1 MDIRT
6 LKFEADQ
13 TLRSATYPPRH
24 LVLIHTGIALG
35 VSLVLALISYILDH
49 SVSSGGGL
57 SGMGTQAAL
66 STAQVVLQMVSTVA
80 MPFWQAGMIFAALG
94 YIRRRQVSPRDLTE
108 GFRRFKPILSSGIMM
123 GIQYLGMGFI
133 SAYLSSFVVAF
144 TPFADPVVELT
155 EMLAEKPDLDITALN
170 MNADGMM
177 AFMLAYLV
185 IFLILYAVL
194 AFPLYYRYRMVNYII
209 MDQPKIGGL
218 AAMFVSRAMMRG
230 RRMRLFKLDLSF
242 WWFYALELLLSV
254 VAMADLLLAAAGV
267 TLPVSDGVAYWGFQ
281 LLAVAGQLGLYY
293 LAKPKLEVTYA
304 LCYETFCQTGEPK
317 SQPAPQPPKSHPWTY

>member
-1 MDIRT
+1 MDIRA
-6 LKFEADQ
+6 LKNEAEQ
-13 TLRSATYPPRH
+13 TLRSADYPPRR

-35 VSLVLALISYILDH
+35 GSLVLALISYVLDH

-66 STAQVVLQMVSTVA
+66 ATAQVVLQLVSTVA

-94 YIRRRQVSPRDLTE
+94 YVRHRQVLPRDLAE

-133 SAYLSSFVVAF
+133 GAYLSSFIVAF
-144 TPFADPVVELT
+144 TPFAAPFYEL
-155 EMLAEKPDLDITALN
+155 MQNPDLDMTALDL
-170 MNADGMM
+170 NADGMV

-185 IFLILYAVL
+185 IFLVLYAVL
-194 AFPLYYRYRMVNYII
+194 ALPLYYRYRMVNYII
-209 MDQPKIGGL
+209 MDQPGTGGL
-218 AAMFVSRAMMRG
+218 AAMFRSRAMMRG

-293 LAKPKLEVTYA
+293 LVKPKLELTYA
-304 LCYETFCQTGEPK
+304 LCYEDFCQSGEP
-317 SQPAPQPPKSHPWTY
+317 QPQTAPQPPKPHPWID